1 MTVLGPTAFA
11 HDCAA
16 AATVVY
22 DCLVV
27 LQEICMNVELLILLS
42 MTCEHR
48 YHDELLCSTSFLLYC
63 QASDGDEVRM
73 APMIFGTF
81 LSGNLA

>member
-1 MTVLGPTAFA
+1 
-11 HDCAA
+11 
-16 AATVVY
+16 
-22 DCLVV
+22 
-27 LQEICMNVELLILLS
+27 MNVELLILLS
-42 MTCEHR
+42 VTCEHR

-63 QASDGDEVRM
+63 QASDGDDVRM